1 MHLDPLLPLL
11 VEIAL
16 VVLVVG
22 VLLRLLKQPYVIAY
36 LIAGVLLGPYGFG
49 TVTDQE
55 AMTHLGAIGVVLLLF
70 FVGMEISLPKLI
82 VNWRV
87 ALIGTLF
94 QILVSVGIVWLVG
107 TRLGWPLER
116 SILLGFVIS
125 LSSTAVVF
133 KILEEW
139 KEMDTRVGQ
148 NAIAVLLVQDLA
160 IVPMLI
166 TLRFLGGETIDRGA
180 LLLQTLGG
188 AAAIG
193 AIVWLIVKVGVRLP
207 FGGLSRRDHELQV
220 FAALIL
226 CLGLALLTGLA
237 GLSTALGAFVAGLVV
252 SSARETHWVHTSLEP
267 FRVVFLALFF
277 VSVGMLID
285 LPFLRQHWLIAA
297 LLIAVVLLLNTV
309 INTVILRL
317 LGDTWRESLYT
328 GGLLSQIGEFS
339 FLLGAVGFQ
348 SGIITEYAYQMTI
361 AIIAL
366 TLLFSPAW
374 IHLIKTFTVAGNR
387 LHPNPQEA

>member
-36 LIAGVLLGPYGFG
+36 LIAGVLLGPHGFG

-82 VNWRV
+82 INWRV

-107 TRLGWPLER
+107 SRLGWPLER

-207 FGGLSRRDHELQV
+207 FGGLIRRDHELQV

-285 LPFLRQHWLIAA
+285 LPFLRQHWLVAA

>member
-36 LIAGVLLGPYGFG
+36 LIAGVLLGPHGFG

-82 VNWRV
+82 INWRV

-107 TRLGWPLER
+107 SRLGWPLER

-207 FGGLSRRDHELQV
+207 FGGLIRRDHELQV

-285 LPFLRQHWLIAA
+285 LPFLRQHWLVAA

-387 LHPNPQEA
+387 HHHNPQEV